1 MDKLLSKEEIQSYRM
16 FGMMVDKKEAFGSE
30 EYGTDKTFIPPE
42 EVDLYL
48 KQHGYRERPTEVT
61 KDSFSFTL
69 LKEQHGYREYPTEIT
84 PKIEAEE
91 AEKKK
96 EKLPKGFTRKLKE
109 VYCENFGSG
118 KFGEVG
124 DVELM
129 ERFREQR
136 LKKFFTDEE
145 EKIIWLIIQNAICEG
160 RTL

>member
-1 MDKLLSKEEIQSYRM
+1 
-16 FGMMVDKKEAFGSE
+16 MVDKKEAFGSE

-48 KQHGYRERPTEVT
+48 KQHGYREYPTEV
-61 KDSFSFTL
+61 
-69 LKEQHGYREYPTEIT
+69 T
-84 PKIEAEE
+84 PKIEAEK

-124 DVELM
+124 DVELL
-129 ERFREQR
+129 EEFREKR
-136 LKKFFTDEE
+136 LKNFFTDEE
-145 EKIIWLIIQNAICEG
+145 EKVIWLIIQNAICEG
-160 RTL
+160 RAL